1 MIVVRKEGA
10 TGSHCDF
17 HMRRSVV
24 LHAMKQLIEH
34 INHDF
39 PALLPDDEDPCQ
51 MRTML
56 QQHKMLTLT
65 SHIQ

>member
-34 INHDF
+34 INHEF
-39 PALLPDDEDPCQ
+39 PALLPDDEDLV
-51 MRTML
+51 R
-56 QQHKMLTLT
+56 
-65 SHIQ
+65 